1 MRAGVTEVRE
11 RTGWDLQVSADL
23 REIPSPCPSEL
34 TTLRGLL
41 ATMPATEGQPGDQR
55 D

>member
-23 REIPSPCPSEL
+23 REIPPPSAAEL

-41 ATMPATEGQPGDQR
+41 ATMPATEGAAR
-55 D
+55 